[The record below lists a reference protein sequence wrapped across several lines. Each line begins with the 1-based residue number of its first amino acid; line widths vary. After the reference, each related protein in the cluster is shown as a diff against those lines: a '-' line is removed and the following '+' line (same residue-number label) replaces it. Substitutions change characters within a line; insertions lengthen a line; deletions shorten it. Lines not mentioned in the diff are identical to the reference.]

1 MHSYQQKPLL
11 MLLVIPGTDLNSA
24 HLSALT
30 TSAALKNGIS
40 GSSNLPFIYQPQHLS
55 LFCSAQ
61 HQCVGKLLLK
71 FLTALSCC

>member
-40 GSSNLPFIYQPQHLS
+40 CSSNLPFIYQPQHLS
-55 LFCSAQ
+55 LFCSQ